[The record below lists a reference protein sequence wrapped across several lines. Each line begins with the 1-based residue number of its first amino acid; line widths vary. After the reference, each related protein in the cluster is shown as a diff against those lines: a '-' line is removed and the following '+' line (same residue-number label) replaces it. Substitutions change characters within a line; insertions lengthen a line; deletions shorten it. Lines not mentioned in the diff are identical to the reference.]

1 MPSSPKVFCVLVSG
15 GLDSALMLSRLLR
28 SRTRVIPVYVRCG
41 FTWEAAELYWLR
53 RFLSAQRSA
62 RVAELRVID
71 VPMRSLYGAHWSFS
85 RRRTPGAR
93 SPDRAVYLPG
103 RNLILLSLAGI
114 VAARSRASTVA
125 LGILRSNPFSDATPR
140 FLATM
145 SQAISAALGTRVR
158 VLAPVRHLSKAQL
171 LAGAGNVPLALT
183 FSCLRPRAGHRHCGR
198 CNKCAERRRAFRS
211 VRLADPT
218 RYAR

>member
-1 MPSSPKVFCVLVSG
+1 MPSSPKAICVLVSG

-53 RFLSAQRSA
+53 RFLAAHRSPRLA
-62 RVAELRVID
+62 ALRV
-71 VPMRSLYGAHWSFS
+71 VELPMRSLYGSHWSVS
-85 RRRTPGAR
+85 GRRTPGAR

-103 RNLILLSLAGI
+103 RNLILLSLAAVI
-114 VAARSRASTVA
+114 AARDRASAVA
-125 LGILRSNPFSDATPR
+125 LGILRGNPFSDATPR
-140 FLATM
+140 FLAAM
-145 SQAISAALGTRVR
+145 SQAVSAALGTRLR
-158 VLAPVRHLSKAQL
+158 VLAPLRRLSKARL
-171 LAGAGNVPLALT
+171 LSAAGEAPLHLT
-183 FSCLRPRAGHRHCGR
+183 FSCLCPRAGRRHCGR

-211 VRLADPT
+211 AGLADPT